1 MSISGTFKAKQLNG
15 VFPYGDGWNRRVEID
30 AEDLEIAETVDAD
43 DIIPEYG
50 TEVLLD
56 AIGEDVVIKWL
67 TDNGHTI
74 IEG

>member
-1 MSISGTFKAKQLNG
+1 MSISGTFKVKQLNG
-15 VFPYGDGWNRRVEID
+15 VVPWGDGRNRHVEID
-30 AEDLEIAETVDAD
+30 AEDLEIAETVDAE

-50 TEVLLD
+50 TEALLE

>member
-1 MSISGTFKAKQLNG
+1 MSISGTFKVKQLNG
-15 VFPYGDGWNRRVEID
+15 IVPWGDGWNRHVEID
-30 AEDLEIAETVDAD
+30 AEDLEIAGTVDEE

-50 TEVLLD
+50 AEVLLE

>member
-1 MSISGTFKAKQLNG
+1 MSISGTFKVKQLNG
-15 VFPYGDGWNRRVEID
+15 VAPWGDGWNRHLEID
-30 AEDLEIAETVDAD
+30 AEDLEISEAVEAD
-43 DIIPEYG
+43 EIINEYG
-50 TEVLLD
+50 AEILLE

>member
-1 MSISGTFKAKQLNG
+1 MSISGTFKSKQLNG
-15 VFPYGDGWNRRVEID
+15 VVPYGDGWNSRVEID
-30 AEDLEIAETVDAD
+30 AEELEIAEAVDAE

-50 TEVLLD
+50 AEVLLE

>member
-1 MSISGTFKAKQLNG
+1 MSISGTFKVKQLNG
-15 VFPYGDGWNRRVEID
+15 VVPYGDGWNRRVEID
-30 AEDLEIAETVDAD
+30 AEDIEIAETVDAD
-43 DIIPEYG
+43 EIIQEYG
-50 TEVLLD
+50 AEVLLE

>member
-1 MSISGTFKAKQLNG
+1 MSISGTFKVKQLNG
-15 VFPYGDGWNRRVEID
+15 VVPYGDGWKRRVEID
-30 AEDLEIAETVDAD
+30 AEDIEIAEPVDAD

-50 TEVLLD
+50 AEVLLE

-67 TDNGHTI
+67 TENGHTI

>member
-1 MSISGTFKAKQLNG
+1 MSISGTFKVKQLNG
-15 VFPYGDGWNRRVEID
+15 VVPWGDGWNRHLEID
-30 AEDLEIAETVDAD
+30 AEDLEISEAVEAD
-43 DIIPEYG
+43 EIIPEYG
-50 TEVLLD
+50 AEVLLE

>member
-1 MSISGTFKAKQLNG
+1 MSISGTFKVKQLNG
-15 VFPYGDGWNRRVEID
+15 IVPYGDGWNRRVEID
-30 AEDLEIAETVDAD
+30 AEDIEIAETVDAGE
-43 DIIPEYG
+43 IIPEYG
-50 TEVLLD
+50 ADVLLE